1 MLGFITG
8 AFYFIFYPIFG
19 QLANIISNPLSD
31 DSFWWLAVIGLA
43 VVALIV

>member
-8 AFYFIFYPIFG
+8 GLYFVFFSLFG
-19 QLANIISNPLSD
+19 QLTNIISNPLSD
-31 DSFWWLAVIGLA
+31 DSFWWMAVIGLA